1 MEVLNFHFFCNKIL
15 MRTKLTKIGDIIHNY
30 TEDPKSISFIMIDT
44 DNKDQNISKLSNY
57 VLSNKEFASK
67 YSIMKSKGIVKIE
80 NSYTENINLDTKIM
94 NLHGE
99 GYSIR
104 EVIDFIIIT
113 DKNIY
118 VIDDISYYRDNKLK
132 ELGI

>member
-1 MEVLNFHFFCNKIL
+1 M
-15 MRTKLTKIGDIIHNY
+15 TKLTKIGDIIHNY

-44 DNKDQNISKLSNY
+44 DNKDKNIAKLSTY
-57 VLSNKEFASK
+57 VLSNKEFTNK

-80 NSYTENINLDTKIM
+80 NSYTENIDIDTRIMHEGPKI
-94 NLHGE
+94 
-99 GYSIR
+99 I
-104 EVIDFIIIT
+104 EVIDFIVIT

>member
-1 MEVLNFHFFCNKIL
+1 
-15 MRTKLTKIGDIIHNY
+15 MRAKLIKIGDIIHNY

-44 DNKDQNISKLSNY
+44 DNKDKNISKLSNY